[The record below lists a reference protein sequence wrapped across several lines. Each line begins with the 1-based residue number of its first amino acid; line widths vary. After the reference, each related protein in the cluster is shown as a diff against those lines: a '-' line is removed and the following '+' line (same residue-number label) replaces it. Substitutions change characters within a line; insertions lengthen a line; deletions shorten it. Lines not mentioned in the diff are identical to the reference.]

1 MRSSVLVLGGGFAG
15 VEAAIQ
21 AAKQGHAVTL
31 VSDRPYLFLYPTS
44 IWVPTGEGRFEDS
57 CLDLA
62 KVADANGFRL
72 RVAAV
77 ERIQAAT
84 RQVWVAGEVLTA
96 DHLIVAI
103 GGARLKPQ
111 GIEHTFTLGGD
122 PHAVE
127 RFRDALEA
135 LLAKGS
141 GRIAMGFGGNPK
153 DTSAVRGGPVFE
165 MMFNV
170 DTMLRRRGLRSK
182 FALTFFAPM
191 ESPGARMGDKAVAA
205 MGQMFD
211 RLQIGTRYG
220 KKIQRFEST
229 GVVFED
235 ASTLD
240 ADLVLFLP
248 AGAGHPVLAASDLPR
263 NDAGFVTIDAHCAVP
278 GMAGV
283 WAVGDSA
290 ALEGP
295 AWRAKQGHLAEVM
308 ARVAVENIDAVEHDG
323 TGPNYLDHL
332 SILCLMDMGNGAAWV
347 YRDDHVQRMVPLPVV
362 GHWMKKGWGA
372 YFKASKL
379 DQVPRIPGM

>member
-1 MRSSVLVLGGGFAG
+1 
-15 VEAAIQ
+15 
-21 AAKQGHAVTL
+21 
-31 VSDRPYLFLYPTS
+31 
-44 IWVPTGEGRFEDS
+44 
-57 CLDLA
+57 
-62 KVADANGFRL
+62 
-72 RVAAV
+72 
-77 ERIQAAT
+77 
-84 RQVWVAGEVLTA
+84 
-96 DHLIVAI
+96 
-103 GGARLKPQ
+103 
-111 GIEHTFTLGGD
+111 
-122 PHAVE
+122 
-127 RFRDALEA
+127 
-135 LLAKGS
+135 
-141 GRIAMGFGGNPK
+141 
-153 DTSAVRGGPVFE
+153 
-165 MMFNV
+165 
-170 DTMLRRRGLRSK
+170 
-182 FALTFFAPM
+182 
-191 ESPGARMGDKAVAA
+191 MGDKAVAA

-235 ASTLD
+235 DSTLD

-248 AGAGHPVLAASDLPR
+248 AGAGHPVLIASDLPR
-263 NDAGFVTIDAHCAVP
+263 NDAGFVTIDPHCAVP
-278 GMAGV
+278 GVPGV

-308 ARVAVENIDAVEHDG
+308 ARVAVENIDASEHDA

-347 YRDDHVQRMVPLPVV
+347 YRDDRVQRMVPLPVV